1 MPGPSGRTR
10 PERSSPNQRIG
21 FHADARYNVYDL
33 GLGEAKALL
42 ARGVQLEYADPRV
55 PQIQVGGQLLK
66 SVAWAQADLTAY
78 DLVVLLTAH
87 PEFEPARPV
96 RDARLVLDTRNAT
109 GAQGDFRH
117 VIKI

>member
-1 MPGPSGRTR
+1 
-10 PERSSPNQRIG
+10 
-21 FHADARYNVYDL
+21 
-33 GLGEAKALL
+33 
-42 ARGVQLEYADPRV
+42 V

-66 SVAWAQADLTAY
+66 SVAWAQADLSAY

-87 PEFEPARPV
+87 PEFEAARLV

-109 GAQGDFRH
+109 GALGDVRH